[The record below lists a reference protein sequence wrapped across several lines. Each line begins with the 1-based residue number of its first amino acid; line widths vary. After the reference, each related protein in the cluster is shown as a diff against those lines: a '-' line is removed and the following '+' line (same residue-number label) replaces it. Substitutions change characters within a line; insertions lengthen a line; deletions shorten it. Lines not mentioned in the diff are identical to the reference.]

1 MQDKCRTTAC
11 LEEGAFAGYR
21 SVGKCEHPIEVV
33 DKNTGVVHFVRCGS
47 RLAARCGSCSQIAK
61 KDYQKIVS
69 AGFGEV
75 DASQYCFFFLT
86 LTAPSFGRT
95 HTVVKIGRQPK
106 KCRCGVVHD
115 PRADAGL
122 RGIPIDMDSY
132 DYEGCCEWNYRLG
145 KLWDSTRASL
155 SANFPRASF
164 VKVVEYQSRG
174 ALHTHC
180 LVRIPLREGVVS
192 VSGARKILDVAR
204 STVTRTGLAWGEQGD
219 CTPIRQIAEQDKFVR
234 YMAKM
239 LTYVT
244 KDSDVL
250 HHEIPPQA
258 AQHYSRLDW
267 TARHMHCDK
276 CRHMERPCLSLCHRR
291 WGARSSVMSKS
302 RQAKN
307 HRAWSSVRRMD
318 LRQRRIE
325 FAQKAARL
333 GVAIEALA
341 ILSAAKRERQ
351 QTEDYSPVL
360 IE

>member
-1 MQDKCRTTAC
+1 MH
-11 LEEGAFAGYR
+11 
-21 SVGKCEHPIEVV
+21 S
-33 DKNTGVVHFVRCGS
+33 VRCGS
-47 RLAARCGSCSQIAK
+47 RLAARCSSCSQIAK

-75 DASQYCFFFLT
+75 DTSQYCFFFLT
-86 LTAPSFGRT
+86 LTAPSFGKT
-95 HTVVKIGRQPK
+95 HTVVKSGRQLK

-115 PRADAGL
+115 PQADAGL

-132 DYEGCCEWNYRLG
+132 DYEGCCGWNYRLG

-155 SANFPRASF
+155 SANFPEASF

-180 LVRIPLREGVVS
+180 IVRIPKSES
-192 VSGARKILDVAR
+192 IISDSGARKILDVAR
-204 STVTRTGLAWGEQGD
+204 STVTRTGLAWGKQGD
-219 CTPIRQIAEQDKFVR
+219 CKPIRQIAEQDKFVR

-250 HHEIPPQA
+250 RHEIPSQA
-258 AQHYSRLDW
+258 AEHYSRLDW
-267 TARHMHCDK
+267 TARHMRCDK

-307 HRAWSSVRRMD
+307 HRAWSKVRRMD
-318 LRQRRIE
+318 LKQRRIE
-325 FAQKAARL
+325 FARRAARL
-333 GVAIEALA
+333 GVAIQVLAALV
-341 ILSAAKRERQ
+341 AAKDGEQ
-351 QTEDYSPVL
+351 HTDVLSPVL
-360 IE
+360 LE